1 MKNAGTNQGHTA
13 GIAWRWYRH
22 GSNVSFAGWKA
33 GRRKN
38 RNNEQR
44 KE

>member
-1 MKNAGTNQGHTA
+1 MKNAGVYQGFTA
-13 GIAWRWYRH
+13 GIAGRWYRN

-33 GRRKN
+33 GRQEN